1 MVHRRIST
9 RRTPARIE
17 GLEGRVFL
25 AAQQPLVAQTNLIS
39 DQAGVALLQDPN
51 LVNPWGVAF
60 SPTGELWVS
69 QNGTGVSSLYN
80 ISGISTP
87 VQLTPTVIIPGGG
100 STQTNP
106 QPSNPTG
113 QVFAGG
119 TGFPITEN
127 GVTMNSFFVFVGEDG
142 AITGWNPSLDLN
154 NAVIAVDNSAK
165 GAVYKGATLAQA
177 GNGTD
182 LFVANFNSGHIE
194 VYDSSFTNVTPA
206 SGFSDRAIPKGY
218 APFNVQNVNGQLYVT
233 YAKQDS
239 AKHDDVKGAGHGFVD
254 VFDTSGKLIRR
265 LQRGGFLNSPWGV
278 TVAPAGWGKLAGD
291 ILVGQFGNGRIDLF
305 SPKNG
310 AFLGNLRNNA
320 GKIETID
327 GLWSIAPGNDGQAGD
342 TNTIYFTAGPN
353 EEKDGL
359 FGALQFTTTLVK
371 QKVTNPGTT
380 QNPQSPPAPVPPPP
394 PPPAPPAGW
403 MY

>member
-1 MVHRRIST
+1 MIIRRNRSFES
-9 RRTPARIE
+9 ARVE
-17 GLEGRVFL
+17 GLEGRLFF
-25 AAQQPLVAQTNLIS
+25 AAHPALVAQTNLIS

-60 SPTGELWVS
+60 DPAGGELWVS

-80 ISGISTP
+80 VSGTSTP
-87 VQLTPTVIIPGGG
+87 VPLTPTVIIPGGG
-100 STQTNP
+100 STPTAA

-119 TGFPITEN
+119 TGFPVTEN

-154 NAVIAVDNSAK
+154 HAVVAVDNSAS
-165 GAVYKGATLAQA
+165 GAVYKGAALAPTSS
-177 GNGTD
+177 GTS

-194 VYDSSFTNVTPA
+194 VYDSSFNNVTPA
-206 SGFSDRAIPKGY
+206 GAFTDRAIPKTY
-218 APFNVQNVNGQLYVT
+218 APFNVQNVGGQLYVT
-233 YAKQDS
+233 YARQNA
-239 AKHDDVKGAGHGFVD
+239 AKHDDVAGAGHGFVD
-254 VFDTSGKLIRR
+254 VFNTSGKLVRR

-278 TVAPAGWGKLAGD
+278 AVAPSSWGRLAGD

-310 AFLGNLRNNA
+310 VFLGLLRNNT
-320 GKIETID
+320 GQIEAID
-327 GLWSIAPGNDGQAGD
+327 GLWALSPGNDGQAGD
-342 TNTIYFTAGPN
+342 ANTIYFTAGPDG
-353 EEKDGL
+353 EQHGL

-371 QKVTNPGTT
+371 QKVTTPGTT
-380 QNPQSPPAPVPPPP
+380 NPQSPPPPPAPPP